1 MKREYEQIREK
12 VFSMQ
17 EEILAGIADCV
28 NIDSVKGEEEPG
40 APYGKGPKAA
50 LDYAL
55 SLGEKL
61 GLKSANVDDR
71 AGYVEIGDGEEM
83 VAALGH
89 LDVVPV
95 GDLSEWVSPPF
106 EATIRDG
113 RMYGRGVLDDKGATI
128 GAFYGLKILKELGLP
143 IKRRIR
149 VIFGTDEENGSSCVQ
164 HYVSSGQEIPVMG
177 FTPDAEYPLIYF
189 EKGIT
194 HATVGKKGLS
204 QGPIEVLSFA
214 GGVAQ
219 NVVPKDCKLVLK
231 GEQKAI
237 LKHLAG
243 KEGVTA
249 KLEDGNTVIEAVGKN
264 AHGST
269 PQLGVNAITRLLLAM
284 EEEDIRAIGGD
295 FQTVATC
302 IREKVGSE
310 TNGES
315 LQVHFLDEETGETTV
330 NLGIV
335 SFTEEEVYFTLD
347 IRFPKNGSHA
357 DVTKALE
364 ALEEPYGLS
373 VLRKGE
379 SKMLYVPQ
387 DSELVQKLMG
397 VYRDMTGRDDK
408 PMAIGGGTYAKEFPN
423 MVAFGP
429 CFEGD
434 EDVIHAPNEGVS
446 VERLILSIA
455 ISTAALY
462 ELAQ

>member
-1 MKREYEQIREK
+1 MRKEYEQIQERI
-12 VFSMQ
+12 FSMKD
-17 EEILAGIADCV
+17 EILEGIIGCV
-28 NIDSVKGEEEPG
+28 NIDSVKGEEEPD

-50 LDYAL
+50 LDFAL
-55 SLGEKL
+55 SLGEKM
-61 GLKSANVDDR
+61 GFKSVNVDDR
-71 AGYVEIGDGEEM
+71 AGYVEIGEGDEM

-95 GDLSEWVSPPF
+95 GDLSEWISPPF

-113 RMYGRGVLDDKGATI
+113 KLFGRGVLDDKGATI
-128 GAFYGLKILKELGLP
+128 GAFYGLKVLRELGLP
-143 IKRRIR
+143 FRKRIR

-164 HYVSSGQEIPVMG
+164 HYVSSGQEMPVMG

-194 HATVGKKGLS
+194 HATVGKKGLV
-204 QGPIEVLSFA
+204 QGPIEILSFE

-231 GEQKAI
+231 GEHDDI
-237 LKHLAG
+237 ISHLAG
-243 KEGVTA
+243 AEGVEA
-249 KLEDGNTVIEAVGKN
+249 KTEDGNTVITAIGKN

-269 PQLGVNAITRLLLAM
+269 PEVGINAITRLLLALQ
-284 EEEDIRAIGGD
+284 EEDVEKIGGD
-295 FQTVATC
+295 FQTVAGF
-302 IREKVGSE
+302 IREKVGNE
-310 TNGES
+310 TDGKS
-315 LQVHFLDEETGETTV
+315 LGVHFADEETGKTTV

-335 SFTEEEVYFTLD
+335 SFTQEEVYFTLD

-357 DVTKALE
+357 EVDE
-364 ALEEPYGLS
+364 ALKEAGAPYGFS

-397 VYRDMTGRDDK
+397 VYSEMTGKEDK

-434 EDVIHAPNEGVS
+434 EDVIHAPNEGVDID
-446 VERLILSIA
+446 RLILAIA
-455 ISTAALY
+455 IGTAALY
-462 ELAQ
+462 ELAR